1 MKIER
6 NYEFRQRMD
15 IVHRPETRDPEAKP
29 QPGEIIIDE
38 SWCIV
43 CPDGADVRI
52 ANTAADLQ
60 DYFRVAQQLSLKIL
74 PGAADKCIFLTLDE
88 TLEKP
93 LSYRLTVEA
102 NKITIAGKDP
112 RGVRFGG
119 VGLEDILNF
128 REAPFIAPRS
138 TVHERLFTPRM
149 VHSGWQIAVMLFTHC
164 FQFF

>member
-6 NYEFRQRMD
+6 NYDFRHRMD
-15 IVHRPETRDPEAKP
+15 IVHHPETRDPEAKP
-29 QPGEIIIDE
+29 QSGEIIIDD

-43 CPDGADVRI
+43 AAADADYRI
-52 ANTAADLQ
+52 INTAIDLQ
-60 DYFRVAQQLSLKIL
+60 DYFRVAMQIPLTVKN
-74 PGAADKCIFLTLDE
+74 AADTKCIELTLDE

-93 LSYRLTVEA
+93 LSYRLTVEK

-128 REAPFIAPRS
+128 REAPFIS
-138 TVHERLFTPRM
+138 EQNTVCERLVTPRM
-149 VHSGWQIAVMLFTHC
+149 VHSG
-164 FQFF
+164 